1 MSSLWSYVIAMLV
14 GVAGGSTATWWIA
27 RAPLHIANADL
38 RKENTDLREAHA
50 EAMRLSALAAAKRI
64 DTAVQVGQK
73 IESRLND
80 VLVANAR
87 LKKEKADEVNHYT
100 LGQPCLRG
108 PALRLLSGS
117 PGLSVGALD
126 SQLPSTAG
134 EPDAEA
140 GSVATDTDVAGW
152 AIETGERYEA
162 CRKQL
167 DALIG
172 WVEQQHEGAQ

>member
-1 MSSLWSYVIAMLV
+1 MPSLWSFVIAILI
-14 GVAGGSTATWWIA
+14 GAAGGSTATWWIA

-50 EAMRLSALAAAKRI
+50 EAIRLAALAAAKRI
-64 DTAVQVGQK
+64 DTAVQVGQQ
-73 IESRLND
+73 IEKRLND
-80 VLVANAR
+80 VLTANAR
-87 LKKEKADEVNHYT
+87 LKEEKTDEVNHYT
-100 LGQPCLRG
+100 LGRPCLRG

-117 PGLSVGALD
+117 PGISVGTLD

-134 EPDAEA
+134 APATEA
-140 GSVATDTDVAGW
+140 GSVATDTDITGW

-172 WVEQQHEGAQ
+172 WVEQQHEDAQ